1 MVNLGIWLFSSKT
14 SLETMLGFLS
24 VLEKGMLNASF
35 SFIEALQLFPPS
47 VGGSECFIRDLKIV
61 LCPLHCLK
69 V

>member
-1 MVNLGIWLFSSKT
+1 
-14 SLETMLGFLS
+14 MLGFLS